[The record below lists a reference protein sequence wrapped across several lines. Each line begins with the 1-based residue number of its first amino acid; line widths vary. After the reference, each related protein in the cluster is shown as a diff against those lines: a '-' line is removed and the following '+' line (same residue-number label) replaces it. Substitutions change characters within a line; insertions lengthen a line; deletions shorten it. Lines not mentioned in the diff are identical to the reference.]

1 MLLKDAHKQL
11 REQLYNVEQIRKAE
25 VQDWK
30 DLNIPLGLEKQL
42 KKRVREWDKERTAG
56 GMGVRVERER
66 ERTED
71 YDSLMQLAT
80 VAELLET

>member
-1 MLLKDAHKQL
+1 M
-11 REQLYNVEQIRKAE
+11 R
-25 VQDWK
+25 
-30 DLNIPLGLEKQL
+30 
-42 KKRVREWDKERTAG
+42 
-56 GMGVRVERER
+56 VRVERER